1 MTDPGERKNEQSL
14 YREAETPATAC
25 GFLDGGG
32 EMAERIRAHDWSST
46 PLGLMEMWPLSLRAA
61 LSSLLNC
68 PLPNHLLWGPQF
80 ISFYNDA
87 YIPMLGTG
95 PHLLGNPFPDTG
107 FSDTGGGIWSNI
119 APTITRAY
127 EGEVSCF
134 KDHPVSVL
142 RNGLNEKSWWNLSCS
157 PVQDDGDAVGGVLC
171 TMLETT
177 GKVLNERRLRFVI
190 DFGKWLRHQLDPK
203 LIAASTAE
211 MAGRYLDANLAG
223 FGEIDPAGMCFTVER
238 DWTDGTIASMAGR
251 HRLEDLGQGG
261 GDLKAGNAIRFDR
274 LMSNT
279 NGLERRDAPT
289 GTDTRSGVAVPVIED
304 SAIVAVFWA
313 FDVQSRYWHDLD
325 IDIMRDVAERTW
337 EALGRVRAEA
347 ALSESEKMFRQFAEH
362 SANVLWI
369 VDIGGHRIEY
379 LSPAYEQVWGEPRDA
394 ALENDAPWP
403 RMIHPDDTGRF
414 IEAWN
419 RVAQGEV
426 QKLEY
431 RIVRI
436 NGSVRWIRDII
447 FPMPREQGAIS
458 CVAGIAEDITQ
469 NGGPRVYLI
478 DADDASRESR
488 ISFLQAAGYEVK
500 SFASARAFLEVAL
513 VLQSGCVV
521 LDTMRPEPGCIA
533 IPRELKSRRAKL
545 PVIAIG
551 ELGSAVQF
559 MKAGAV
565 DFIEESSVPD
575 ALLTAIA
582 CAIAEINEAAEHSLA
597 ADFMRKRI
605 AELSPREHE
614 VLDALLNGGTN
625 KTIARE
631 LGISPRTVEIH
642 RAHVMGRLG
651 ATTLP
656 ELMQMAARAG
666 LLSCSA

>member
-1 MTDPGERKNEQSL
+1 V
-14 YREAETPATAC
+14 
-25 GFLDGGG
+25 
-32 EMAERIRAHDWSST
+32 I
-46 PLGLMEMWPLSLRAA
+46 
-61 LSSLLNC
+61 
-68 PLPNHLLWGPQF
+68 
-80 ISFYNDA
+80 
-87 YIPMLGTG
+87 
-95 PHLLGNPFPDTG
+95 
-107 FSDTGGGIWSNI
+107 
-119 APTITRAY
+119 
-127 EGEVSCF
+127 
-134 KDHPVSVL
+134 
-142 RNGLNEKSWWNLSCS
+142 
-157 PVQDDGDAVGGVLC
+157 DDG
-171 TMLETT
+171 
-177 GKVLNERRLRFVI
+177 
-190 DFGKWLRHQLDPK
+190 
-203 LIAASTAE
+203 
-211 MAGRYLDANLAG
+211 
-223 FGEIDPAGMCFTVER
+223 
-238 DWTDGTIASMAGR
+238 
-251 HRLEDLGQGG
+251 
-261 GDLKAGNAIRFDR
+261 
-274 LMSNT
+274 
-279 NGLERRDAPT
+279 
-289 GTDTRSGVAVPVIED
+289 
-304 SAIVAVFWA
+304 AIVAVFWA
-313 FDVQSRYWHDLD
+313 FDVHSRYWQDLD
-325 IDIMRDVAERTW
+325 IDIMREVAERTW

-379 LSPAYEQVWGEPRDA
+379 LSPAYEKVWGEPRDA
-394 ALENDAPWP
+394 ALGNDAPWP

-447 FPMPREQGAIS
+447 FPMLREQGAIL
-458 CVAGIAEDITQ
+458 CIAGIAEDITQ
-469 NGGPRVYLI
+469 DGGPRVYLI
-478 DADDASRESR
+478 DADDASRENR
-488 ISFLQAAGYEVK
+488 LAFLQAAGYEVK
-500 SFASARAFLEVAL
+500 PFASARAFLEVAV

-521 LDTMRPEPGCIA
+521 LDTMRPEPGCLA
-533 IPRELKSRRAKL
+533 IPRELKSRRTKL

-642 RAHVMGRLG
+642 RAHVMARLG

-656 ELMQMAARAG
+656 ELMQMAAAAG
-666 LLSCSA
+666 LLSCSG

>member
-1 MTDPGERKNEQSL
+1 MTDPGERRNEQSL
-14 YREAETPATAC
+14 ITEAETPATAC

-32 EMAERIRAHDWSST
+32 EMAERIRTHDWSST
-46 PLGLMEMWPLSLRAA
+46 PLGSMEMWPLSLRTA
-61 LSSLLNC
+61 LSTLLNC

-80 ISFYNDA
+80 ISFHNDA

-95 PHLLGNPFPDTG
+95 PRLLGSPFPDTRRE
-107 FSDTGGGIWSNI
+107 IWSNI
-119 APTITRAY
+119 APTVTRAY
-127 EGEVSCF
+127 EGKAGRS
-134 KDHPVSVL
+134 KDHLVSVL
-142 RNGLNEKSWWNLSCS
+142 RNGFTEKSWWSLSCS
-157 PVQDDGDAVGGVLC
+157 PVQDDSGAIGGVLC

-177 GKVLNERRLRFVI
+177 DKVLNERRLRFVI
-190 DFGKWLRHQLDPK
+190 DFGKRLRYLLDPH

-211 MAGRYLDANLAG
+211 MAGRYLDAKIAG
-223 FGEIDPAGMCFTVER
+223 FGEIDPADMCFTVER

-251 HRLEDLGQGG
+251 HRLEDLGHGG

-274 LMSNT
+274 LMSDPDT
-279 NGLERRDAPT
+279 DGQARREALAAK
-289 GTDTRSGVAVPVIED
+289 DTRSGVAVPVIED

-313 FDVQSRYWHDLD
+313 FDVHSRYWQDLD
-325 IDIMRDVAERTW
+325 IEIMRDVAERTW

-362 SANVLWI
+362 SASVLWI

-379 LSPAYEQVWGEPRDA
+379 LSPAYEKVWDEPRDA

-458 CVAGIAEDITQ
+458 CFAGIAEDITQ
-469 NGGPRVYLI
+469 DGGPRVYLI

-513 VLQSGCVV
+513 VLESGCVV

-533 IPRELKSRRAKL
+533 IPRELKSRRTKL

-597 ADFMRKRI
+597 SDFMRKRI

-642 RAHVMGRLG
+642 RGHVMARLG

-666 LLSCSA
+666 LLSCSG